1 LDHDSSS
8 YGFQPSWDHKHHAQ
22 LIDWDGVPIT
32 FYLSCSQIMI
42 LSISTCWVAGPF
54 QLFKF
59 IHEIFQMST

>member
-1 LDHDSSS
+1 
-8 YGFQPSWDHKHHAQ
+8 
-22 LIDWDGVPIT
+22 
-32 FYLSCSQIMI
+32 MI